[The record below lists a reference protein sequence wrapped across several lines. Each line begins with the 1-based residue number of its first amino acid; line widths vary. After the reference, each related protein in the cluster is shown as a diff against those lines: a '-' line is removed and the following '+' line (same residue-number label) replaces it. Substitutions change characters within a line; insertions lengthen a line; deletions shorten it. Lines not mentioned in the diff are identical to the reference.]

1 MYSNCQ
7 ASKYNFFMKMIFQD
21 SLFIKRVGSKHILP
35 KSDVDSAELAV
46 LLMMNTG
53 RISELNHL
61 LDYC

>member
-1 MYSNCQ
+1 
-7 ASKYNFFMKMIFQD
+7 MKMIFQD

-53 RISELNHL
+53 RISELNRL